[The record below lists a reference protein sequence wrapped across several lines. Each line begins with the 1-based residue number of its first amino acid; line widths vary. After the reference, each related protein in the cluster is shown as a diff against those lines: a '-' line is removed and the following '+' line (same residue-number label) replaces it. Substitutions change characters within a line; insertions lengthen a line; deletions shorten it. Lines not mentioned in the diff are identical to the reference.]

1 MTTKQASRTE
11 PDYVLVMIIASLLAA
26 GLLMVYSASF
36 AMAAADGLPSGYY
49 FWRQCGWAAV
59 GLVGLA
65 VMYLV
70 DYHFWQR
77 LAIPVLAATLLVLLA
92 VLLFGDDLFGAR
104 RTLFNGHV
112 QPSEMAK
119 LTVIIYVAAWLAS
132 KGNKLQK
139 ASYGLIPFACL
150 IGIVAA
156 LIGLEPDLST
166 SVLVVLVGL
175 VMFFL
180 GGADVRQLVISLAGT
195 VGTFTLFIVISGYG
209 HSRIRE
215 WMEAVR
221 DPLIRDGTWTLTS
234 GGATGKGLG
243 DGIARWLRGAVLPH
257 TDGIFSVLGEEAG
270 LIGSLIVVAL
280 FAAFAYRGFRVAGRA
295 PSQYAMLVA
304 AGITIWLI
312 AQALIHISVAVALV
326 PVTGMTLPFMSY
338 GGSSLVTCLAAAGL
352 LLNISRQSGGEK
364 RKEVIRREALDFR
377 RGNRGSRLSPSD
389 RRGDSAGHHAG
400 RTRASGKGRPK
411 SRTRHLST
419 DYRRRST

>member
-1 MTTKQASRTE
+1 VTTKRPPRSE
-11 PDYVLVMIIASLLAA
+11 PDYVLIMIIASLLAA

-36 AMAAADGLPSGYY
+36 ALAASDGLPSGYY

-59 GLVGLA
+59 GLVGL
-65 VMYLV
+65 VFMYRV
-70 DYHFWQR
+70 DYQLWRR
-77 LAIPVLAATLLVLLA
+77 LAIPVLAVTLLVLLA

-112 QPSEMAK
+112 QPSEAAK

-132 KGNKLQK
+132 KGSKLQK

-180 GGADVRQLVISLAGT
+180 GGADVKQLAISLVGT
-195 VGTFTLFIVISGYG
+195 TCTFTLFVLVSGYG

-221 DPLIRDGTWTLTS
+221 DPLARYATWTLTS
-234 GGATGKGLG
+234 GGPTGKGLG
-243 DGIARWLRGAVLPH
+243 DGIARWLRGAILPH

-280 FAAFAYRGFRVAGRA
+280 FAALAYRGFRIANRA
-295 PSQYAMLVA
+295 PDQYAMLLS

-312 AQALIHISVAVALV
+312 SQALIHIAVAAALV

-338 GGSSLVTCLAAAGL
+338 GGSSLVTCLAGAGL
-352 LLNISRQSGGEK
+352 LLNISRQPGNEK
-364 RKEVIRREALDFR
+364 RREVIRRETLDFR
-377 RGNRGSRLSPSD
+377 RGNGGTRLPPPG
-389 RRGDSAGHHAG
+389 RRKGSAGKRANSSRPSAKGHSKR
-400 RTRASGKGRPK
+400 RTRRVSA
-411 SRTRHLST
+411 
-419 DYRRRST
+419 DYRRRPH

>member
-1 MTTKQASRTE
+1 
-11 PDYVLVMIIASLLAA
+11 MIIASLLAM

-36 AMAAADGLPSGYY
+36 ALAAADGLPPGYY
-49 FWRQCGWAAV
+49 FWRQCGWATV

-65 VMYLV
+65 FMYRV
-70 DYHFWQR
+70 DYEFWRR
-77 LAIPVLAATLLVLLA
+77 LAIPILAVTLLVLLA

-132 KGNKLQK
+132 KGTKLQK

-195 VGTFTLFIVISGYG
+195 VSTFTVFIVVSGYG

-221 DPLIRDGTWTLTS
+221 DPLVRDATWTLTS

-243 DGIARWLRGAVLPH
+243 DGIARWLRGAILPH
-257 TDGIFSVLGEEAG
+257 TDGIFSVLGEESG
-270 LIGSLIVVAL
+270 LVGSLIVIAL
-280 FAAFAYRGFRVAGRA
+280 FAALAYRGFRIADRA
-295 PSQYAMLVA
+295 PNKYAMLVA
-304 AGITIWLI
+304 AGITVWLI

-326 PVTGMTLPFMSY
+326 PVTGMTLPFVSY
-338 GGSSLVTCLAAAGL
+338 GGSSLVTCLASAGL
-352 LLNISRQSGGEK
+352 LLNISRQSGNEA

-377 RGNRGSRLSPSD
+377 RRNRGTRLSPSG
-389 RRGDSAGHHAG
+389 RRGGSPGQRAGSSRAG
-400 RTRASGKGRPK
+400 GKGRSK
-411 SRTRHLST
+411 QRTRRVST
-419 DYRRRST
+419 DYRRRPA